1 MSYTNVF
8 TGSTIYP
15 TEVALTKLDMTA
27 NVILYWPVEAPLGV
41 PLASEIVE
49 ITSTT
54 SANWSI
60 AVPDAMLVSV

>member
-41 PLASEIVE
+41 PLASARTPNLTAGVRP
-49 ITSTT
+49 
-54 SANWSI
+54 SA
-60 AVPDAMLVSV
+60 